1 MLDPTLSNT
10 IIEMLSKELKADQI
24 DEIGRFLIK
33 GHSAHTTLGLNN
45 HITVTPR
52 KAAVALVDECTDN
65 NREEELVKFLIEID
79 GEKLLGRK
87 VELNDLETL
96 MNGLARS
103 GYIYDP
109 KKRKLKSI
117 KASAE
122 EMPNWGALKN
132 GKQYEVSIGSLD
144 IVGSSDLVKR
154 HGQKKM
160 EKLYFEFWNL
170 LRRTLTQ
177 YDGRI
182 WSWQGDGGLVAF
194 ALKRHQERAVLWALE
209 LQQLIKVFNANP
221 RTSISDDIE
230 LRIGLDTGK
239 VKYQEDTG
247 RIISDTINYA
257 AHLEKSFANPGGI
270 TISKELLDAVPQ
282 EMVHHFSEK
291 GEFEGRTA
299 LVCSWEE

>member
-1 MLDPTLSNT
+1 MLDPTLRNT
-10 IIEMLSKELKADQI
+10 IIEMLSKELKSDQI

-33 GHSAHTTLGLNN
+33 GHSSHTTLGLNN
-45 HITVTPR
+45 HVTVTPR
-52 KAAVALVDECTDN
+52 KAAAALVDECTEN
-65 NREEELVKFLIEID
+65 HREEELVKFLIELD
-79 GEKLLGRK
+79 GEKLMGRK
-87 VELNDLETL
+87 VELSDLETL

-109 KKRKLKSI
+109 KKRKIRRTKE
-117 KASAE
+117 SAE

-144 IVGSSDLVKR
+144 IVGSSELVKR

-160 EKLYFEFWNL
+160 ERLYFEFWNL
-170 LRRTLTQ
+170 LRRTLSQ

-194 ALKRHQERAVLWALE
+194 TLKRHQERAVLWALE
-209 LQQLIKVFNANP
+209 LQQLIKVFNINP
-221 RTSISDDIE
+221 RTSISEEIE
-230 LRIGLDTGK
+230 LRIGLDAGK
-239 VKYQEDTG
+239 VKYMDDTG

-257 AHLEKSFANPGGI
+257 AHLEKSFTEPGGI
-270 TISKELLDAVPQ
+270 TISKQLLDAVPQ
-282 EMVHHFSEK
+282 EMVEHFSEK

-299 LVCSWEE
+299 LVCSWEG